1 MIDCKVALLH
11 HFFEIAITE
20 GIAQI
25 PANAQENNFRVGM
38 TPFEWVLIGF
48 GQEQTSP
55 TKYKLGKSTLFLTT
69 SRPFLQPNPTLSSH
83 YSNQVEIF
91 PLSLSH

>member
-38 TPFEWVLIGF
+38 TPFE
-48 GQEQTSP
+48 
-55 TKYKLGKSTLFLTT
+55 
-69 SRPFLQPNPTLSSH
+69 
-83 YSNQVEIF
+83 
-91 PLSLSH
+91 